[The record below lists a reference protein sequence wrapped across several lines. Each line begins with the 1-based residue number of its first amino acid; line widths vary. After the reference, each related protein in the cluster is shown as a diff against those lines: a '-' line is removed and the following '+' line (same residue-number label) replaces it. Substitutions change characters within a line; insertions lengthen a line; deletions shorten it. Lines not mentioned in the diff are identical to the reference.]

1 MDDLR
6 VLLIGGPS
14 GAGKTT
20 LARSV
25 AARLGFL
32 STTVDDLVTTARLV
46 TDPEAQPDFHRMGG
60 VGWLEYFTTGPPER
74 LVADAIALEQAMWP
88 ILMRLIDRREADK
101 APIVMDWWLFNP
113 DLVAEVSDVVIQSV
127 WLHID
132 PVVLDRRER
141 SLTEFREGSSDP
153 ERMHANFMHRSLW
166 RNELIRERAT
176 ALDLPLVRQTGER
189 SVEELTS
196 EVLHLIGRT
205 DRAQ

>member
-6 VLLIGGPS
+6 VLLIGGPP

-46 TDPEAQPDFHRMGG
+46 TDPDAQPDLHRTGG
-60 VGWLEYFTTGPPER
+60 IGSLEYFTAGPPER
-74 LVADAIALEQAMWP
+74 LIADAIALEQAMWP
-88 ILMRLIDRREADK
+88 ILMRLIERHGPGQ

-113 DLVAEVSDVVIQSV
+113 DLVSGASDPVIRSV

-132 PVVLDRRER
+132 PVALDRRER
-141 SLTEFREGSSDP
+141 SLTEFRDGSSDP
-153 ERMHANFMHRSLW
+153 ERMHENFMHRSLW
-166 RNELIRERAT
+166 RNDLIRERAM
-176 ALDLPLVRQTGER
+176 ALDLPLVRQPGER

-205 DRAQ
+205 DSAQ